1 MDAASEITLRNMARF
16 VEVVVSGGVFF
27 LGREKGFGDGGEAT
41 DMSIGQGGQDM
52 LMNSRGGLGQRSK

>member
-1 MDAASEITLRNMARF
+1 
-16 VEVVVSGGVFF
+16 VVVSGGVFF

-52 LMNSRGGLGQRSK
+52 LMNSRDGLGQRSK